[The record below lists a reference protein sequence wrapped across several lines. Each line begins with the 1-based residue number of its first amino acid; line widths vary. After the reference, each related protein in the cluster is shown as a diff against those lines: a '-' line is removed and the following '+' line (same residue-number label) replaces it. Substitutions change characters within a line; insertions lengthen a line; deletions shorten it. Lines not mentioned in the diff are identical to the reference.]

1 MSSRSTVRL
10 PISIPEWLQNKP
22 YTVKV
27 SFHPLLPDG
36 SISDDMGIFRE
47 DALRSEDFEGSSSDA
62 KTLVFNRTEI
72 PKFSDKKK
80 MVREY
85 WSKGVPVDWEQDC
98 SSIGTLSY
106 LK

>member
-80 MVREY
+80 
-85 WSKGVPVDWEQDC
+85 WSEN
-98 SSIGTLSY
+98 IGAKVY
-106 LK
+106 LWTGSKIVQVSEHCPI